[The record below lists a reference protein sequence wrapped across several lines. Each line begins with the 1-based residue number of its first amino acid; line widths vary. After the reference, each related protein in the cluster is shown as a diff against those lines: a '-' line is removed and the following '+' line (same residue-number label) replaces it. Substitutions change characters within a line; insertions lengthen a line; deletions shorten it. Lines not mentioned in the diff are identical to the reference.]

1 MILIASCMLK
11 ASPGPIPGAP
21 LKSPMVSLTKP
32 NPLKFGS
39 VTGRHLPPLPAVP
52 PQPPVGTDPG
62 PEARLT
68 RLKRLNISPRSCTCS
83 RSRIGT
89 SFKIEKSTLPYP
101 GPWNLLRD
109 TLPKSSTPP
118 CESPTLGPV
127 GHDPTPAAQNA
138 VGLIHCVPPPLA
150 EKLRETPA

>member
-1 MILIASCMLK
+1 RNLVYV
-11 ASPGPIPGAP
+11 PGGVVRRCRA
-21 LKSPMVSLTKP
+21 L
-32 NPLKFGS
+32 
-39 VTGRHLPPLPAVP
+39 R

-68 RLKRLNISPRSCTCS
+68 RLKRLNISARSCTFS

-127 GHDPTPAAQNA
+127 GHDPTPAAQYA
-138 VGLIHCVPPPLA
+138 VGLINCLPPPLT
-150 EKLRETPA
+150 ENLREDPTTAPLNKLSPDCEATKA

>member
-1 MILIASCMLK
+1 MAAMAAILVSRHVRAQKANGHALRHGRGSCRTYWLEDDLNSQLHVEGL
-11 ASPGPIPGAP
+11 AGSDSGSTVEVPDGVVHQA
-21 LKSPMVSLTKP
+21 
-32 NPLKFGS
+32 NPLKFVS
-39 VTGRHLPPLPAVP
+39 VTGRHLPPLRAVP

-68 RLKRLNISPRSCTCS
+68 RLKRLNISARSCTFS

-109 TLPKSSTPP
+109 TLPKSST
-118 CESPTLGPV
+118 
-127 GHDPTPAAQNA
+127 
-138 VGLIHCVPPPLA
+138 
-150 EKLRETPA
+150 